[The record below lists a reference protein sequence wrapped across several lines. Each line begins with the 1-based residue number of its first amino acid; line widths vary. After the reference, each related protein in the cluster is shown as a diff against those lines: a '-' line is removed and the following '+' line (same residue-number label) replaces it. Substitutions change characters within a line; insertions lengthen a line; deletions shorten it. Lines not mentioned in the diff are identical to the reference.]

1 MKLSTTRYTK
11 TGNYS
16 AEWHM
21 IYLEPVRDSKGRF
34 TKQYRLKTTSDF
46 WGLIG
51 VQATLLAFICLALF
65 Q

>member
-11 TGNYS
+11 TGTYT

-21 IYLEPVRDSKGRF
+21 IYLEPVRDDKGRF
-34 TKQYRLKTTSDF
+34 TKNYKIKNTSDF

-51 VQATLLAFICLALF
+51 VNATILVFVCLAMF